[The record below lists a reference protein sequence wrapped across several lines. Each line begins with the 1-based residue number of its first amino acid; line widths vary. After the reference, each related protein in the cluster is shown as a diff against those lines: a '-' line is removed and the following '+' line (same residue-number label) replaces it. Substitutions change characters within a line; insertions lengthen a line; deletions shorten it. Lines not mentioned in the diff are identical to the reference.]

1 MKLILDRLS
10 PSAFNAI
17 AEDEEV
23 KRRVDELMVANLQER
38 AREASLQ
45 GDWNRVEQIIM
56 QGKKIAGDNEWL
68 QNSLIE
74 LEVYAKRR
82 QRDEFSKEAFYSSD
96 KMNRRLSSHLEMSSE
111 AYDIS
116 NELDKKAYLRRKL
129 ARGKRMSR

>member
-1 MKLILDRLS
+1 MAWALFKLKVRDPENGGQKIEVLRCNLSFETKIDGAVQTKTVGPLKLILDRLS
-10 PSAFNAI
+10 PNAFNAI

-68 QNSLIE
+68 QNSF
-74 LEVYAKRR
+74 
-82 QRDEFSKEAFYSSD
+82 D
-96 KMNRRLSSHLEMSSE
+96 
-111 AYDIS
+111 
-116 NELDKKAYLRRKL
+116 
-129 ARGKRMSR
+129 